1 MTVKIVIERTVKT
14 DQQDEL
20 LLLLKEL
27 RAHAVHQPGYI
38 AGETLTSVDRPGMHL
53 VISTWYSL
61 KDWRAWE
68 NNPERRQI
76 SAKIEPLLA
85 TPSKVGVF
93 VEPWAALPEGI

>member
-20 LLLLKEL
+20 LLLLKQL
-27 RAHAVHQPGYI
+27 RAHAIHQQGYI
-38 AGETLTSVDRPGMHL
+38 AGETLTSVDKPGTHL

-76 SAKIEPLLA
+76 SAKIEPLL
-85 TPSKVGVF
+85 TIPSKVGVF

>member
-1 MTVKIVIERTVKT
+1 MTVKIIIERTVKP

-20 LLLLKEL
+20 LLLLKQL
-27 RAHAVHQPGYI
+27 RAHAIHQPGYI
-38 AGETLTSVDRPGMHL
+38 AGETLTSADRPGTHL
-53 VISTWYSL
+53 VISTWHSL

-76 SAKIEPLLA
+76 SAKIEPLLN